1 MGSVSAAALI
11 ITISFFVS
19 FTMLYGASMDSQNMV
34 HDAVLDGEKLEK
46 GYYDTNVSILTVVRV
61 NATHLLIN
69 ITNNG
74 KTTLNPYYLSI
85 LINGTPVKIDT
96 ISVGGTS
103 TSVWA
108 PGMTASVVIEF
119 SGMVVKRVEVIT
131 QYGNNAYFIA

>member
-1 MGSVSAAALI
+1 LGSVSAAALI

-19 FTMLYGASMDSQNMV
+19 FTMLYTTSMDSQNRV
-34 HDAVLDGEKLEK
+34 HDAVLAGEKLDK
-46 GYYDTNVSILTVVRV
+46 GYYDTNVSILAVIRV
-61 NATHLLIN
+61 NAVHLLIN

-85 LINGTPVKIDT
+85 LINGTPVNIDT
-96 ISVGGTS
+96 ISVGGIS

-108 PGMTASVVIEF
+108 PGETANVVVEF
-119 SGMVVKRVEVIT
+119 RGMVERVEIVT

>member
-19 FTMLYGASMDSQNMV
+19 FTMLYTTSMDSQNRV
-34 HDAVLDGEKLEK
+34 HDAVLAGEKLDK
-46 GYYDTNVSILTVVRV
+46 GYYDTNVSILAVIRV
-61 NATHLLIN
+61 NAVHLLIN

-85 LINGTPVKIDT
+85 LINGTPVNIDT
-96 ISVGGTS
+96 ISVGGIS

-108 PGMTASVVIEF
+108 PGETANVVVEF
-119 SGMVVKRVEVIT
+119 RGMVERVEIVT